1 MKRTTPIVLA
11 VLVASLSCTDK
22 HTEKTSLTSPTRSRL
37 SMSTLPA
44 GASTVCVS
52 AVKER
57 DQLVASSATTEMKQ
71 TRMDALDALVEDTC
85 Y

>member
-1 MKRTTPIVLA
+1 MKRTTPVVLA

-22 HTEKTSLTSPTRSRL
+22 HTEKTNLTSPTRSRL

-44 GASTVCVS
+44 GASTVCVA
-52 AVKER
+52 AVKDR
-57 DQLVASSATTEMKQ
+57 DQLVASPATAAEKQ

>member
-1 MKRTTPIVLA
+1 MKRATPIVLA
-11 VLVASLSCTDK
+11 VLVASVSCTDK
-22 HTEKTSLTSPTRSRL
+22 QTEKTNLTSPTRSRL

-57 DQLVASSATTEMKQ
+57 DQLVASTVTTEMKQ